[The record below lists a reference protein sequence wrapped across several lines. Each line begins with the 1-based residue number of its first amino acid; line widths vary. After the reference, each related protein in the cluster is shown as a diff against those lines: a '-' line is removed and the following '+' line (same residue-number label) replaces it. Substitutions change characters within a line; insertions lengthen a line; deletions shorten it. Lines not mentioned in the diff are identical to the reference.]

1 MKEYFHDLLLPLGGD
16 EEITDGI
23 LKNGCTVP
31 TGIPGLTLSVRM
43 VRDMAI
49 NTEGVSINLEN
60 GELTP
65 SLDVADELSIAFSS
79 VDMGVLSDIR
89 SLFKSIALSINT
101 GTGNVSF
108 ELTAKSF
115 SMSIQFSKDL
125 EIKDGVSIEAGVEYK
140 LTYEM
145 PDIKDEITQALS
157 EITETILTF
166 YEEHKTVAR
175 VIMVVSILFLAGL
188 ATYSFL
194 STSAGIALL
203 TAIKAGLLQLLPI
216 WISQF

>member
-1 MKEYFHDLLLPLGGD
+1 VIKKNRQIKEAKVA
-16 EEITDGI
+16 EIKEKLEKAQGVV
-23 LKNGCTVP
+23 LASYQ
-31 TGIPGLTLSVRM
+31 GLTVEEDTMLRK
-43 VRDMAI
+43 
-49 NTEGVSINLEN
+49 
-60 GELTP
+60 
-65 SLDVADELSIAFSS
+65 SL
-79 VDMGVLSDIR
+79 R
-89 SLFKSIALSINT
+89 
-101 GTGNVSF
+101 
-108 ELTAKSF
+108 
-115 SMSIQFSKDL
+115 
-125 EIKDGVSIEAGVEYK
+125 EAGVEYK